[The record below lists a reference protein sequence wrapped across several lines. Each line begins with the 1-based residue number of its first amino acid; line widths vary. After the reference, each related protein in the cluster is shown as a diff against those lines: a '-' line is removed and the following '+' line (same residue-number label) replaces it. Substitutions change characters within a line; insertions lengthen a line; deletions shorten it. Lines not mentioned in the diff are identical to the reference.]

1 MSFVED
7 KTEEIEDYIHILSK
21 KYGPDFHDEAT
32 KIWAMSLD
40 IARAVCY
47 EDFKELLEAIQ
58 QNANK
63 LLRKH
68 GLEMDITR
76 LVSMDEFE
84 KKGNYDFSSE
94 H

>member
-7 KTEEIEDYIHILSK
+7 KTEEIEDYLHVLAQ

-32 KIWAMSLD
+32 KIWAMSLE

-47 EDFKELLEAIQ
+47 EDFKDLLEAIQ
-58 QNANK
+58 ANANK

-68 GLEMDITR
+68 GLEMDVAR
-76 LVSMDEFE
+76 LVNMGEFE
-84 KKGNYDFSSE
+84 KDNNYDFSSE
-94 H
+94 S